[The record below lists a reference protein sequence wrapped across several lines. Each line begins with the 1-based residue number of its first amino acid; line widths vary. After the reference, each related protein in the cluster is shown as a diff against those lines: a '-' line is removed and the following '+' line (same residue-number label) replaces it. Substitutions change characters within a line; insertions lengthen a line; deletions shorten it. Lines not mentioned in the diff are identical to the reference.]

1 MSVQELRKLYQLK
14 WLPLSSV
21 KLTPELS
28 DWLSEET
35 SMTVRLEGYC
45 RELTVEV
52 VREGFVGRQALLG
65 HEAGYSGFEHETRFW
80 LREVIL
86 YGDGAPWLAGRTLL
100 PEHTLSGPEKSLMT
114 LGESPLGRYL
124 FASPALSR
132 DFIVPGY
139 HDALWGRYSL
149 LRLSEKPLILTEMFL
164 PHSPPYTPRAKG

>member
-1 MSVQELRKLYQLK
+1 MSAQELRKLYQLQ
-14 WLPLSSV
+14 WLPLSSP

-35 SMTVRLEGYC
+35 SMTVRLERYC
-45 RELTVEV
+45 RELTVKV

-65 HEAGYSGFEHETRFW
+65 HESGYSGFDNETRFW

-86 YGDGAPWLAGRTLL
+86 YGDGHPWLAGRTIL
-100 PEHTLSGPEKSLMT
+100 PEDTLSGPEKSLMS

-124 FASPALSR
+124 FSSPLLSR

-139 HDALWGRYSL
+139 SGSLRGRHSL
-149 LRLSEKPLILTEMFL
+149 LRLSGKPLILTEMFL